1 MKVHQYIALLAMLP
15 PDLEMWLVDNDET
28 AIYETLCRVDEP
40 QMVVVHKGVDGDMYP
55 LPPHHTVSAPQ
66 LVVPQLVVRC
76 DMTTAERNAS
86 ICG

>member
-1 MKVHQYIALLAMLP
+1 MVAIGRDIWFDVRFVVKVHQYIALLAMLP

-66 LVVPQLVVRC
+66 LVVRV
-76 DMTTAERNAS
+76 T
-86 ICG
+86 